1 MGTPPV
7 ILVGG
12 GLGIRSRP
20 VHNKSTIQ
28 CLSATRAYLGAPTLS
43 EASLDTTSFLRDDRS
58 EKRVFPTASAWTGW
72 GNATGQFPLPR
83 TGPSM

>member
-12 GLGIRSRP
+12 GAGYSQQARSQQKHHSVP
-20 VHNKSTIQ
+20 Q
-28 CLSATRAYLGAPTLS
+28 ATRAYLGAPTLS
-43 EASLDTTSFLRDDRS
+43 EASLNTTSFLRDDRS
-58 EKRVFPTASAWTGW
+58 EKSVFPTASAWTGW
-72 GNATGQFPLPR
+72 GNATGQFPSPR